1 MYCRD
6 SPKAE
11 PHEGFRV
18 EKFLPL
24 SPWLKHLRLSD
35 LAFAVESAKTDYKFG
50 LTPKGMGTALFAT
63 LRETI
68 RRSNNMATM
77 DEVKGRAKKAAGDLT
92 GNDKLKREGKADQA
106 AGKVKDAVDTVAEK
120 AKDAIRKKS

>member
-1 MYCRD
+1 
-6 SPKAE
+6 
-11 PHEGFRV
+11 
-18 EKFLPL
+18 
-24 SPWLKHLRLSD
+24 
-35 LAFAVESAKTDYKFG
+35 
-50 LTPKGMGTALFAT
+50 MGTALFAT

-106 AGKVKDAVDTVAEK
+106 AGKVKDAVDSVAEK
-120 AKDAIRKKS
+120 AKGAIRRKS